1 MSVLES
7 GAAAIFRKARRES
20 DLELKEIA
28 KRAGYENLNKGMRR
42 MQELEQ
48 KGNFFPHPEIRRR
61 FARVLDVA
69 EEDLEEAMLQ
79 DFRQMDEPVDP
90 RIIVRY
96 MSAVYSEAEL
106 PEDCTRAE
114 AEEEAARIAQEKGYR
129 CCLVL
134 SKIRGRYYE
143 RDGST
148 HEHYWLP
155 VGGLLKV
162 GNGDLMSSL
171 DRFLDEQGIEP

>member
-1 MSVLES
+1 MSELES
-7 GAAAIFRKARRES
+7 GAAAIFRRARRES

-42 MQELEQ
+42 MQELED
-48 KGNFFPHPEIRRR
+48 KDNFFPHPEIRRR
-61 FARVLDVA
+61 FARVLDVD
-69 EEDLEEAMLQ
+69 EDALEEAMLR
-79 DFRQMDEPVDP
+79 DFREMDQPVEP

-96 MSAVYSEAEL
+96 MSAVYGEADL

-114 AEEEAARIAQEKGYR
+114 AEEEAARIAQEEGYR

-134 SKIRGRYYE
+134 SGIRGRYYE

-148 HEHYWLP
+148 HEHYGLP
-155 VGGLLKV
+155 IGGLLQV
-162 GNGDLMSSL
+162 GNDDLMSSL
-171 DRFLDEQGIEP
+171 DRFLEEQGIEL